1 VILTHLVDFDVTN
14 HAICA
19 SLAIVT
25 PSIDNLPDDLESL
38 KRLLA
43 VERAARIDAETKA
56 ASAEAAAARATAH
69 VSSAEALIAHL
80 KLAIEKMRRELY
92 GSRSERR
99 RKLLDQ
105 MELELE
111 DLEAAAAEDEIAAEK
126 ATAEACGAVT
136 LVPAHA
142 RRKPV
147 RKPFPPHLP
156 RERVLVPGP
165 TACACSGSTR
175 LSKLGEDITETLEV
189 IPRQWKVIQHVR
201 EKFTCRTCEKI
212 SQAPAPFHVI
222 ARGRAG
228 PSLLAMILYAKFALH
243 QPLNRQ
249 SEAYARE
256 GVDLPLST
264 LADDVGAC
272 AAVLAPLADLI
283 GAHVFAAARI
293 HGDDTPVPLLA
304 KGKTVQARLWA
315 YVRDDRPFG
324 GPDPPAAVYFFS
336 RDRSGERPEG
346 HLANYG
352 GILQADAY
360 AGFNALYKD
369 DRALGPI
376 TEAACWA
383 HARRKFFVLA
393 DIATKARTNKPAII
407 SPIALEA
414 VRRFDVIFEWERSIN
429 GLPPTQRLAM
439 REKEIAPL
447 VEDFEVWMRAER
459 ARLSRHAE
467 VAKAMDYMLK
477 RWTAFTRFL
486 GDGRICLSNNAAERA
501 LRGIALGRKA
511 WLFAGSERG
520 GERAAIMYTLI
531 QTAML
536 NGVDPQAWLAD
547 VLNRIADHP
556 ITYLAA
562 LLPWSWKTSREIMLH
577 TAAAA

>member
-1 VILTHLVDFDVTN
+1 
-14 HAICA
+14 
-19 SLAIVT
+19 VT
-25 PSIDNLPDDLESL
+25 PPIDSLPDDLESL

-43 VERAARIDAETKA
+43 IERAARIDAQAKA
-56 ASAEAAAARATAH
+56 ASAEAAAARAAAN

-92 GSRSERR
+92 GSRSERGH
-99 RKLLDQ
+99 KLLDQ

-111 DLEAAAAEDEIAAEK
+111 DLEATAAEDVIAAEK
-126 ATAEACGAVT
+126 AAAGRGEA
-136 LVPAHA
+136 LILAHT
-142 RRKPV
+142 RRKPT
-147 RKPFPPHLP
+147 RKPFPDHLP
-156 RERVLVPGP
+156 RERVIVPGP
-165 TACACSGSTR
+165 FNCACCGSTK

-189 IPRQWKVIQHVR
+189 IPRQWKVIQYVR
-201 EKFTCRTCEKI
+201 EKFTCRACEKI
-212 SQAPAPFHVI
+212 AQAPAPFHVI

-228 PSLLAMILYAKFALH
+228 PNLLAMILCAKFALH

-272 AAVLAPLADLI
+272 AAVLRPLADLI

-304 KGKTVQARLWA
+304 KGKTVQARLWT

-336 RDRSGERPEG
+336 RDRSGDHPGR
-346 HLANYG
+346 HLAHYG

-369 DRALGPI
+369 ERVLGPL

-393 DIATKARTNKPAII
+393 DIATKARSKKPPIV
-407 SPIALEA
+407 SPIAAEA
-414 VRRFDVIFEWERSIN
+414 VRRFDAIFERERSIN
-429 GLPPTQRLAM
+429 GLLPAQRLDLRA
-439 REKEIAPL
+439 KEIAPL
-447 VEDFEVWMRAER
+447 VQNIEAWMRAER
-459 ARLSRHAE
+459 AKLSHHTE

-477 RWTAFTRFL
+477 RWLAFTRFL
-486 GDGRICLSNNAAERA
+486 DDGRICLSNNAAERA

-520 GERAAIMYTLI
+520 GERAAIVYTLI
-531 QTAML
+531 QTAKL
-536 NGVDPQAWLAD
+536 NDVDPQVWLAD
-547 VLNRIADHP
+547 VLRRINDQP
-556 ITYLAA
+556 VSKLDE
-562 LLPWSWKTSREIMLH
+562 LLPWNWRKHSADQAV
-577 TAAAA
+577 AA

>member
-1 VILTHLVDFDVTN
+1 M
-14 HAICA
+14 ICA
-19 SLAIVT
+19 PLASVT
-25 PSIDNLPDDLESL
+25 PPIDSLPDDLESL

-43 VERAARIDAETKA
+43 MERAARIDAEAKA
-56 ASAEAAAARATAH
+56 ASAEAAAARAAAN

-92 GSRSERR
+92 GSRSERG

-111 DLEAAAAEDEIAAEK
+111 ELEATAAEDEIAAGMAAAK
-126 ATAEACGAVT
+126 AGGAAL

-142 RRKPV
+142 RRKPT
-147 RKPFPPHLP
+147 RKPLPDHLP
-156 RERVLVPGP
+156 RERVVVPGP
-165 TACACSGSTR
+165 TACACCGSTR

-201 EKFTCRTCEKI
+201 EKFTCRACEKI

-228 PSLLAMILYAKFALH
+228 PSLLAMILCAKFALH

-272 AAVLAPLADLI
+272 AAVLKPLADLI
-283 GAHVFAAARI
+283 GEHVFAASRI

-304 KGKTVQARLWA
+304 KGKTVQARLWT

-324 GPDPPAAVYFFS
+324 GHDPPAAVYFFS
-336 RDRSGERPEG
+336 RDRSGDHPERHLG
-346 HLANYG
+346 HYG

-369 DRALGPI
+369 DRVRPI

-383 HARRKFFVLA
+383 HARRKFFVLV
-393 DIATKARTNKPAII
+393 DVTNKAKSKKPLII
-407 SPIALEA
+407 SPIAAEA
-414 VRRFDVIFEWERSIN
+414 VRRFDAIFERERSIN
-429 GLPPTQRLAM
+429 GLLPEQRLAM
-439 REKEIAPL
+439 RTKKIAPL
-447 VEDFEVWMRAER
+447 VQAFEVWMRAER
-459 ARLSRHAE
+459 AKLSRHAE

-477 RWTAFTRFL
+477 RWIAFTRFL
-486 GDGRICLSNNAAERA
+486 TDGRICLSNNAAERA

-511 WLFAGSERG
+511 WLFTGSERG

-531 QTAML
+531 QTAKL
-536 NGVDPQAWLAD
+536 NDVDPQIWLAD
-547 VLNRIADHP
+547 VLARIADHP
-556 ITYLAA
+556 STNLAA
-562 LLPWSWKTSREIMLH
+562 LLPWNWKQSRDIRLH